1 VIGALNSAIAAF
13 YYLRI
18 IWYMYFEEPR
28 AARVQRKSPA
38 LVWTLVGAAIAV
50 LVFFVVSWPIIE
62 VARLSLP
69 TVR

>member
-1 VIGALNSAIAAF
+1 
-13 YYLRI
+13 
-18 IWYMYFEEPR
+18 
-28 AARVQRKSPA
+28 
-38 LVWTLVGAAIAV
+38 VWTLVGAAIAV